1 MPDGLS
7 LGELELF
14 LPRDSRALRV
24 DLTSWTFWLL
34 TTTVVRTLLSNS
46 HVLFPRLLTVGIVAA
61 LIIQTT
67 AWLVTRRYY
76 PWASLKVMP
85 FIVAS
90 GIGYA
95 IGMSALDLLIGEQP
109 VPQSAAML
117 GALIA
122 ITMQLVRRRRWMKR
136 ALKAHDTGAAS

>member
-1 MPDGLS
+1 MPDELT

-34 TTTVVRTLLSNS
+34 TATVARTLLSSS

-61 LIIQTT
+61 LIVQTT

-76 PWASLKVMP
+76 PWASLKVVP
-85 FIVAS
+85 FLAA
-90 GIGYA
+90 GGLGYA
-95 IGMSALDLLIGEQP
+95 VGMSVLDFLFGVRPLP
-109 VPQSAAML
+109 RSAAL
-117 GALIA
+117 VGAVIA
-122 ITMQLVRRRRWMKR
+122 ITMQLVRRRRWMRR
-136 ALKAHDTGAAS
+136 ALKVHGTGAAS

>member
-85 FIVAS
+85 FIAVG

-95 IGMSALDLLIGEQP
+95 IGMSALDVLIGVRP
-109 VPQSAAML
+109 LPRSAAL
-117 GALIA
+117 VGAVIA
-122 ITMQLVRRRRWMKR
+122 ITMQLARRRRWMKR
-136 ALKAHDTGAAS
+136 ALKVHAGATS

>member
-34 TTTVVRTLLSNS
+34 TATVARTLLSSS
-46 HVLFPRLLTVGIVAA
+46 HILFPRLLAIGVAAA
-61 LIIQTT
+61 LIVQTT

-95 IGMSALDLLIGEQP
+95 IGMSALDLLIGVRP
-109 VPQSAAML
+109 LPRSAAL
-117 GALIA
+117 VGAVIA
-122 ITMQLVRRRRWMKR
+122 ITMQLARRRRWMKR
-136 ALKAHDTGAAS
+136 ALKVHAGVTS